1 MNFRT
6 PGTRALVGIGVLLLL
21 TPRGSLLAPAL
32 WFGPPHVAI
41 VLVMALV
48 VFCAVYFGTLKFWE
62 LLTGDRLKKPFPEIL
77 ALWLGVKLVVDCA
90 RMLRWWW

>member
-6 PGTRALVGIGVLLLL
+6 PGTLALLVIGMLLLL
-21 TPRGSLLAPAL
+21 TLKGSLLAPAS
-32 WFGPPHVAI
+32 WFGSPHVAMT
-41 VLVMALV
+41 LAMALV
-48 VFCAVYFGTLKFWE
+48 VFCAVYFGTLKLWE
-62 LLTGDRLKKPFPEIL
+62 LLTGDRLKKPFPQIL